1 MHRPTK
7 GSNILDLK
15 HFGISMSGVV
25 ELKTTSY
32 NALEHPQ
39 CRLCN
44 APLTTTFVN
53 LGMSPLCE
61 SVLSID
67 QIDQMEPFFPLH
79 VLVCDNCFLVQ
90 LREYVKPESIFS
102 EYDYF
107 SSYSTS
113 WVEHARRYCEM
124 IAARLALDE
133 NSQVYEIA
141 SNDGYL
147 LQHFVRLG
155 IPVTGVE
162 PAANV
167 AAAARE
173 KNVPTIVE
181 FFGMDFAR
189 RLVSEGQRADLI
201 IGNNV
206 LAQVPDLNDFVG
218 GTATLLSANGVIT
231 LEFPHLECLID
242 QNQFDT
248 IYHEHFSYFSFVT
261 IDRLAKRH
269 GLKIF
274 DVEHLTTHG
283 GSLRVYLCRAEA
295 VHAPSAAVGALLA
308 HERESGFEDIT
319 TYAKFS
325 TKVHH
330 TKRQLLSFL
339 IELKDKGAKV
349 CGYGAPGK
357 GNTLLNYCGIGTDFL
372 DFTVDRNPY
381 KHGLYTPGM
390 HIPIYPVSAID
401 DARPDY
407 LLILPWNLKQEIVE
421 QMHHVGDWGC
431 KFIVAIPKVELIDPR
446 DLKS

>member
-1 MHRPTK
+1 MT
-7 GSNILDLK
+7 N
-15 HFGISMSGVV
+15 FGINMGGI
-25 ELKTTSY
+25 EGPKDNNTLR
-32 NALEHPQ
+32 HPQ

-44 APLTTTFVN
+44 APLTATFVD

-61 SVLSID
+61 SILTAD

-79 VLVCDNCFLVQ
+79 VLVCSNCFLVQ
-90 LREYVKPESIFS
+90 LREYVKPESIFT

-124 IAARLALDE
+124 IESRLSLGPS
-133 NSQVYEIA
+133 SQVYEIA

-147 LQHFVRLG
+147 LQHFVRMG

-173 KNVPTIVE
+173 KNIPTIVE
-181 FFGMDFAR
+181 FFGRDLAR
-189 RLVSEGQRADLI
+189 RLILEGKRADLI

-218 GTATLLSANGVIT
+218 GMAALLSSDGVIT
-231 LEFPHLECLID
+231 LEFPHLERLIE

-261 IDRLAKRH
+261 IDRVAKSH
-269 GLKIF
+269 DLKVF
-274 DVEHLTTHG
+274 DVEPLTTHG
-283 GSLRVYLCRAEA
+283 GSLRVYLCRAD
-295 VHAPSAAVGALLA
+295 AAYSSSPRVTGLLA
-308 HERESGFEDIT
+308 HERQSGFEDIG
-319 TYAKFS
+319 TYMNFS
-325 TKVHH
+325 AKVHR
-330 TKRQLLSFL
+330 TKRHLLSFL
-339 IELKDKGAKV
+339 IKLKESGAKV

-407 LLILPWNLKQEIVE
+407 LLVLPWNLKQEIIE
-421 QMHHVGDWGC
+421 QMRHVGEWGC
-431 KFIVAIPKVELIDPR
+431 KLIVAIPSVEIIDPKE
-446 DLKS
+446 LPS